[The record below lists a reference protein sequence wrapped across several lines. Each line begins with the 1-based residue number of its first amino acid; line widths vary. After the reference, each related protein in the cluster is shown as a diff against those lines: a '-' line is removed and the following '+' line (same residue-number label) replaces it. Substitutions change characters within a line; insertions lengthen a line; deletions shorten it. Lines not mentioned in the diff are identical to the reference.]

1 MDGSIPNFGVVLSGY
16 DPKTRL
22 VSVADPLQD
31 NPRFNSQYYR
41 VGINRLTASILLGIL
56 TYDANLLVI
65 TPKKLPKRDPD
76 DDRTVV
82 LP

>member
-1 MDGSIPNFGVVLSGY
+1 
-16 DPKTRL
+16 
-22 VSVADPLQD
+22 
-31 NPRFNSQYYR
+31 